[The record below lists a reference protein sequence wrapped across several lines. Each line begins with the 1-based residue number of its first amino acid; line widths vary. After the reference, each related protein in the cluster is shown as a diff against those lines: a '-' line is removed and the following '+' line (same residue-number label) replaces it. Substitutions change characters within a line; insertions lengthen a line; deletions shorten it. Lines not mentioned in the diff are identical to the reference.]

1 MNKTVAYRLTDLR
14 EKTGY
19 TQKYIAL
26 TLGVSG
32 PTVSQ
37 WESGAKEPKKENLE
51 RLADLYGVST
61 DYLMGRSDEK
71 APAPSY
77 DSGTAL
83 HTARLAHE
91 YSLKDIAIIAGVGP
105 ATVKA
110 WEANRPKAPREKLAL
125 IAGALNLPVEELA
138 GPQDAPLPLNAIPY
152 TPARAMVKII
162 GSVRC
167 GAGGLAVEE
176 YIGVE
181 PADVS
186 NPDEYFYLIAE
197 GDSME
202 PKIMEGDKV
211 LVHRQ
216 EDVESGELAVV
227 IVNGEEG
234 TLKRVVKKP
243 GLVVLEPLNHAHET
257 RYFAGEEINTLRI
270 CGKAVEIKRKL

>member
-1 MNKTVAYRLTDLR
+1 M
-14 EKTGY
+14 GY

-26 TLGVSG
+26 TLHVSG

-37 WESGAKEPKKENLE
+37 WESGVKIPKNKNLE

-61 DYLMGRSDEK
+61 DYLMGRTEETSL
-71 APAPSY
+71 APPF

-83 HTARLAHE
+83 HTARLANNMT
-91 YSLKDIAIIAGVGP
+91 LQDIAIIANVGP

-110 WEANRPKAPREKLAL
+110 WEVNHPKAPRDKLAL
-125 IAGALNLPVEELA
+125 IAKELNMPLEELA
-138 GPQDAPLPLNAIPY
+138 GPQSAPTPPNAIPY
-152 TPARAMVKII
+152 TPARSMVKVV
-162 GSVRC
+162 GTVRC

-176 YIGVE
+176 YVGLE

-186 NPDEYFYLIAE
+186 NADEYFYLIAE

-202 PKIMEGDKV
+202 PKIMAGDKV

-227 IVNGEEG
+227 IVDGEEG

-243 GLVVLEPLNHAHET
+243 GLVILEPLNRNHEA

-270 CGKAVEIKRKL
+270 CGRAVEIKRKL